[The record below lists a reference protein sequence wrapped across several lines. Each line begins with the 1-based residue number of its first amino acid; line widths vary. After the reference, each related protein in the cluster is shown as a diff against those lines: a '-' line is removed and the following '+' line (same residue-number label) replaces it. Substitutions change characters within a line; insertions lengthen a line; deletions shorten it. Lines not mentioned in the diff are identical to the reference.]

1 MDGFS
6 ITRENIQEFL
16 IGSDVPGSKVN
27 ITLSRS
33 NGQVSSCRRSEFF
46 LLSSK
51 YIESISLDG
60 VWQDRVID
68 VELTRMASEDI
79 ADRRRAFE
87 LFASLKVRLDV
98 TIQSVA

>member
-1 MDGFS
+1 MCLDPKLTSHF
-6 ITRENIQEFL
+6 QEAMARYLLVDDSMNFL
-16 IGSDVPGSKVN
+16 
-27 ITLSRS
+27 
-33 NGQVSSCRRSEFF
+33 

-87 LFASLKVRLDV
+87 LFPSLKVRLHV
-98 TIQSVA
+98 TIPSGA